1 MNRTWKVLR
10 SLLGQAYSE
19 ISLILSQEFSCHCQ
33 KGEKHIKGYLKWGGR
48 QFLALSKQDMKLKKY
63 MPRNWLGT
71 ANAVLVRRAVKS
83 PSPVLWTNLFYFP
96 NLCCEWNW
104 CKRIYPQICC
114 LWKVVKNIFF
124 SNDIFT
130 LLPWTEDPDPSGRC
144 YLCPSQLQ
152 NELWC
157 FFFSTRSVIPSSAR
171 DRHFPS
177 TAQSTAQDVLHNLF
191 RSWHGLRLWIIIF
204 RLIFSPGIIMF
215 LAVASFLLPLPDSYR
230 ALQKLQKNLRH

>member
-1 MNRTWKVLR
+1 MKGPR

-19 ISLILSQEFSCHCQ
+19 ISSILSQEFSCHCQ
-33 KGEKHIKGYLKWGGR
+33 KGEKHIKGYLKWRGR

-63 MPRNWLGT
+63 MPRNLLGT

-83 PSPVLWTNLFYFP
+83 QSPVIWTNLFYFP

-114 LWKVVKNIFF
+114 LWKVVNNIFF

-130 LLPWTEDPDPSGRC
+130 LLPWTEDPYRSGRC

-152 NELWC
+152 NEPWY
-157 FFFSTRSVIPSSAR
+157 FFFHQKCDTELSKRQTFPLYCTIYCTRCL
-171 DRHFPS
+171 
-177 TAQSTAQDVLHNLF
+177 TQSL
-191 RSWHGLRLWIIIF
+191 
-204 RLIFSPGIIMF
+204 
-215 LAVASFLLPLPDSYR
+215 
-230 ALQKLQKNLRH
+230 

>member
-1 MNRTWKVLR
+1 MIY
-10 SLLGQAYSE
+10 LLYSPGLK
-19 ISLILSQEFSCHCQ
+19 IQILQGDVTFAH
-33 KGEKHIKGYLKWGGR
+33 
-48 QFLALSKQDMKLKKY
+48 LSYRMSFD
-63 MPRNWLGT
+63 
-71 ANAVLVRRAVKS
+71 V
-83 PSPVLWTNLFYFP
+83 
-96 NLCCEWNW
+96 
-104 CKRIYPQICC
+104 
-114 LWKVVKNIFF
+114 
-124 SNDIFT
+124 
-130 LLPWTEDPDPSGRC
+130 
-144 YLCPSQLQ
+144 
-152 NELWC
+152 